1 MRATWVPSFDAGTST
16 VWCEAEIAL
25 RMRVRTSEMGSVM
38 DIRLPARLRHSGHVA
53 VVGQLAEADPA
64 DAELAVARPRAA
76 AATAAR
82 VGAGLVLGG
91 APLAHA
97 L

>member
-25 RMRVRTSEMGSVM
+25 RMRVRTSEMGSVIDM
-38 DIRLPARLRHSGHVA
+38 RLPARLRHSGHVA
-53 VVGQLAEADPA
+53 VVGKLPQADAA
-64 DAELAVARPRAA
+64 DAELSVDGPRAA
-76 AATAAR
+76 AAAAAR
-82 VGAGLVLGG
+82 VAAGLVLGS
-91 APLAHA
+91 AQLAHA